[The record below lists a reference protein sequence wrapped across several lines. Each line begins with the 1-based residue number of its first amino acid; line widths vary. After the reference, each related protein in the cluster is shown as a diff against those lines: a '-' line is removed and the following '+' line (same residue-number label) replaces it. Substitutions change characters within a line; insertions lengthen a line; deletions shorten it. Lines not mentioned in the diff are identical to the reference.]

1 MYVRDI
7 TIGEIADAILQ
18 IDFYYEEGPRG
29 PERPLVRNINL
40 RGVACRKAKYALY
53 ARGFEGAPIRDIHL
67 ENCRFEN
74 VAEANIIENVQGLA
88 LNGVTINGKSTNA

>member
-1 MYVRDI
+1 
-7 TIGEIADAILQ
+7 
-18 IDFYYEEGPRG
+18 
-29 PERPLVRNINL
+29 VRNINL

-88 LNGVTINGKSTNA
+88 LNGVTINGKSLNA